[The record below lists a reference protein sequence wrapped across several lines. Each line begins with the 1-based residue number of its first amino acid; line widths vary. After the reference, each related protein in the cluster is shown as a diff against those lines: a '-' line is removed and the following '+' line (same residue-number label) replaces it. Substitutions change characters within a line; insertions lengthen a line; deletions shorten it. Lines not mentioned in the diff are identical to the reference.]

1 MQDIGNYDSKYIL
14 KSNWKENTQY
24 TIVCD
29 IYSDAISGNIGFS
42 YTDGTSSYI
51 ENLSTNKWTKLVLTS
66 SANKTLKYI
75 RAVWQSNYT
84 YIDLDTF
91 MVLEGAYTADTLPD
105 YVPYQEKTV
114 TFPFGEQKLCRK
126 SNTEY
131 DYLSDEGIVNVLE
144 QTDNTGTKT
153 IEESFSLRETPLVTP
168 YTIAQQTAYNNLQ
181 NLILFEGYNY
191 IEMTSSNG
199 VKANLTVDYTKSTKM
214 VINDIEERLS
224 VLEYAGLE
232 G

>member
-1 MQDIGNYDSKYIL
+1 MQDIGNYDSKYIF
-14 KSNWKENTQY
+14 KTNWKENTQY

-29 IYSDAISGNIGFS
+29 ISSGSSVGNIGFG
-42 YTDGTSSYI
+42 YTDGTTRTI
-51 ENLSTNKWTKLVLTS
+51 QIPANTWTKLVLTS
-66 SANKTLKYI
+66 SANKTVKYI
-75 RAVWQSNYT
+75 QPIWSNGST
-84 YIDLDTF
+84 SIDINTF

-168 YTIAQQTAYNNLQ
+168 YTTTQQTAYNNLQ

-191 IEMTSSNG
+191 IEMTSPNG